1 MELSLTQ
8 LNERFTKSLLE
19 LLQEGYLLRP
29 TKSGDYIQGVLLE
42 KGEGKFALVRHATI
56 ADENK
61 EYSATRHDIALIRLT
76 EESELS
82 AFENNTLSLVED
94 YRIGEKGFLSPIVK
108 TYDTY
113 YSIHFPDPCYWE
125 SGVTRYYDNKKEAT
139 KIAEKRYYRKQW
151 AEFQEKGVLF
161 TFSFASTPWKGMR
174 RNLTVEVTKDY
185 YNLTNHNGKKRCVYK
200 RLNHGD
206 LVRA

>member
-8 LNERFTKSLLE
+8 LNERFTKPLLE

-29 TKSGDYIQGVLLE
+29 TKKAEYVQGVLLE
-42 KGEGKFALVRHATI
+42 KGGEKFALVRRATR

-61 EYSATRHDIALIRLT
+61 EYSATRHDIVLIRLT
-76 EESELS
+76 EEIELGY
-82 AFENNTLSLVED
+82 FEEGTLYLMED
-94 YRIGEKGFLSPIVK
+94 YRSGGFLSLIVK

-113 YSIHFPDPCYWE
+113 YSIHFPNLSYWE
-125 SGVTRYYDNKKEAT
+125 SGVTRYYDNKEEAT

-151 AEFQEKGVLF
+151 AEFQEAGVLF
-161 TFSFASTPWKGMR
+161 TFSFAKTPWKGLR
-174 RNLTVEVTKDY
+174 RNVTVEVTKRHHI
-185 YNLTNHNGKKRCVYK
+185 LTNQNGKKTYTDK
-200 RLNHGD
+200 TSNYGD